1 MKAMEALKKL
11 MAKGKGA
18 HPDADVKKMR
28 KGGPTSEMMRREGR
42 NLARVANQRGK

>member
-1 MKAMEALKKL
+1 MNMKEALKKH
-11 MAKGKGA
+11 MEKGKGA
-18 HPDADVKKMR
+18 HPDSNAKKFK

>member
-1 MKAMEALKKL
+1 MDTKAALKAH
-11 MAKGKGA
+11 MAKGKNA
-18 HPDADVKKMR
+18 HPDANVKKLK